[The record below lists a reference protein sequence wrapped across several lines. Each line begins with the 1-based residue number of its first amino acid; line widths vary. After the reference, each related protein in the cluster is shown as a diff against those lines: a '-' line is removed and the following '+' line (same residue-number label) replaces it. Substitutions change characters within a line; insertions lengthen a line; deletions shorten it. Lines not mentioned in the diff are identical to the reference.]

1 MSQTLEMTEEELQA
15 KIAALDLPEGDP
27 RIKGIVCQLIGH
39 SRIVEMC
46 FGYVYCARCGDEI
59 GDKLLGSGNYD
70 TTNVVIVGHNC
81 ETCRANYAKLNWQD
95 RFMVGDPFTAG

>member
-39 SRIVEMC
+39 SRIVELC
-46 FGYVYCARCGDEI
+46 FGYVSCARCGDQI
-59 GDKLLGSGNYD
+59 GDTLAGIYD
-70 TTNVVIVGHNC
+70 TSDKVIVGHNC
-81 ETCRANYAKLNWQD
+81 ETCRSNYEKLGWKD
-95 RFMVGDPFTAG
+95 RFMVDDPFTAG